1 MPVFPWRQRAFRV
14 NKIPIDK
21 YRLRFPDE
29 LEKDFREDYFQKSLY
44 QLRFGII
51 LGTTIYAL
59 FGILDAWITPEVK
72 LHAWIVRFVVV
83 VPACLAVLFFSYS
96 SRFKKHMQI
105 TMFFLVLAAGG
116 GIVALIAIVQSP
128 VNYFHFAGL
137 LLFIMYSYTL
147 SKLRFLYMCI
157 ASWMIVGAY
166 EIVALTVI
174 HTPLQVVLTDNIFYI
189 AANLFGMFSSYNRE
203 IYMRRDFFHNRMIQ
217 ELEEKKHH
225 LEKERLNE
233 ALGRTSISLQESE
246 ARFRTLAET
255 TTAVIFIH
263 RGGKFIYVNPA
274 GEQLLHYP
282 QEEFR
287 AMDFWEIFHPE
298 YRALARERGQA
309 RLRGTPLPPEY
320 EVKVISKG
328 GDVRWCNLT
337 AGFIDYEGE
346 PAIIATLFDIT
357 ARKQAEEERERL
369 NQQLQQALQSL
380 KESEAQFRTLAETT
394 TAAIFIHQ
402 GERLLYVNPAG
413 VTMSGYTSDEL
424 LQRDFWTFIHPEY
437 QNMVRERGQA
447 RVRGEQVPQAYEF
460 KFNKKNGDVCW
471 VTITTGSIEYKR
483 RPAIIATL
491 FDVTEWK
498 RAEEAKTKF
507 YEESVRQ
514 YQERIE
520 IEKRHALE
528 KEKILM
534 DLHDGIGGITTNIS
548 ILSELA
554 QKAADSESI
563 KKTLGTISRLS
574 REGVS
579 EIRTFM
585 QSLDSKELSW
595 HALTAELRKQGT
607 SMLEPHSIACLIETS
622 VKDAHEQPGSL
633 LWVNLLR
640 IYKEALT
647 NVIKHSQASS
657 VTVTLK
663 VSGQKLVLAVQDN
676 GIGWDDNRSS
686 GRGLSN
692 MKKRAKE
699 VGGEVTVSAGQGAR
713 VCLELPLPLQYPLSG
728 MEL

>member
-1 MPVFPWRQRAFRV
+1 MPVLPRDKGHLPV

-21 YRLRFPDE
+21 YRLRFSDE

-51 LGTTIYAL
+51 LGATIYAL

-72 LHAWIVRFVVV
+72 IHAWVVRFAVVI
-83 VPACLAVLFFSYS
+83 PACLGVLFFSFTP
-96 SRFKKHMQI
+96 RFKKYMQI

-147 SKLRFLYMCI
+147 SKLRFVYMCV
-157 ASWMIVGAY
+157 ASWVIVGAY
-166 EIVALTVI
+166 EIVALVVI
-174 HTPLQVVLTDNIFYI
+174 HTPSQVVLTDTIFYV

-203 IYMRRDFFHNRMIQ
+203 IYMRRDFLHNRMIQ
-217 ELEEKKHH
+217 ELEEKKHQ
-225 LEKERLNE
+225 LEKEKLNE

-246 ARFRTLAET
+246 ARFQTLAET

-263 RGGKFIYVNPA
+263 RGGKLIYVNPA
-274 GEQLLHYP
+274 GEQLLCYS
-282 QEEFR
+282 QDEFR

-298 YRALARERGQA
+298 CRDVVRARGQA
-309 RLRGTPLPPEY
+309 RLLGTTLPPEY
-320 EVKVISKG
+320 EVKVIGKG

-337 AGFIDYEGE
+337 AGFIDYEGRA
-346 PAIIATLFDIT
+346 AIIATLFDIS

-413 VTMSGYTSDEL
+413 VTMSGYAGEEL

-437 QNMVRERGQA
+437 QSMVRERGQA
-447 RVRGEQVPQAYEF
+447 RVRGEQVPPAYEF
-460 KFNKKNGDVCW
+460 KFIRKNGDECW

-491 FDVTEWK
+491 FDITDWK

-520 IEKRHALE
+520 IEKRHTVE

-554 QKAADSESI
+554 QKAVDSESI
-563 KKTLGTISRLS
+563 KKTLGTIARLS

-579 EIRTFM
+579 EIRSFM
-585 QSLDSKELSW
+585 QGLDSKELSW

-607 SMLEPHSIACLIETS
+607 SMLEPHSIAFSIETL
-622 VKDAHEQPGSL
+622 VDD
-633 LWVNLLR
+633 VN
-640 IYKEALT
+640 E
-647 NVIKHSQASS
+647 
-657 VTVTLK
+657 
-663 VSGQKLVLAVQDN
+663 
-676 GIGWDDNRSS
+676 
-686 GRGLSN
+686 
-692 MKKRAKE
+692 
-699 VGGEVTVSAGQGAR
+699 
-713 VCLELPLPLQYPLSG
+713 
-728 MEL
+728 

>member
-1 MPVFPWRQRAFRV
+1 VETRATQV
-14 NKIPIDK
+14 DKIPIDK

-29 LEKDFREDYFQKSLY
+29 LEKSFREDYFQKSLY

-59 FGILDAWITPEVK
+59 FGMLDAWITPEVK
-72 LHAWIVRFVVV
+72 IQAWIVRFVVV
-83 VPACLAVLFFSYS
+83 IPACLAVLWFSYS
-96 SRFKKHMQI
+96 AHFKKYMQI

-116 GIVALIAIVQSP
+116 GIVALIAIVRSP

-137 LLFIMYSYTL
+137 LLFIMYSYSL
-147 SKLRFLYMCI
+147 SKLRFVYMCI
-157 ASWMIVGAY
+157 ASWLIVGAY
-166 EIVALTVI
+166 EIVALMFI
-174 HTPLQVVLTDNIFYI
+174 HTHAQVVLTDNIFYI

-225 LEKERLNE
+225 REKEQLNE

-255 TTAVIFIH
+255 TTAVIIIH

-274 GEQLLHYP
+274 GEQMLSYS
-282 QEEFR
+282 QDEFNG
-287 AMDFWEIFHPE
+287 MDFWEIFHPE
-298 YRALARERGQA
+298 CRDLVRERGQA
-309 RLRGTPLPPEY
+309 RLQGTPLPPEY
-320 EVKVISKG
+320 EVEVIGKG

-337 AGFIDYEGE
+337 AGVIDYEGE
-346 PAIIATLFDIT
+346 LAIIATLFDIS
-357 ARKQAEEERERL
+357 ARKHAEEERERL

-402 GERLLYVNPAG
+402 GERLLYANPAG
-413 VTMSGYTSDEL
+413 VAMSGYSIEEL
-424 LQRDFWTFIHPEY
+424 LKRDFWTFVHPDY
-437 QNMVRERGQA
+437 QDMVRERGQA
-447 RVRGEQVPQAYEF
+447 RVRGELVPPVYEF
-460 KFNKKNGDVCW
+460 KFKKKNGDERW
-471 VTITTGSIEYKR
+471 VTSTTGSIEYQR
-483 RPAIIATL
+483 RPGIIATL
-491 FDVTEWK
+491 FDITDWK
-498 RAEEAKTKF
+498 NAEAAKTKF

-520 IEKRHALE
+520 IEKRHARE

-554 QKAADSESI
+554 QKAVDSENI
-563 KKTLGTISRLS
+563 KKTLGTIAQLS

-579 EIRTFM
+579 EIRSFM
-585 QSLDSKELSW
+585 QSLDSRDLSW
-595 HALTAELRKQGT
+595 QALTAELRKQGT
-607 SMLEPHSIACLIETS
+607 SMLEPHSIAFTIETS
-622 VKDAHEQPGSL
+622 VEDAHEQPGSL
-633 LWVNLLR
+633 LWVNLFK
-640 IYKEALT
+640 IYKETLT
-647 NVIKHSQASS
+647 NVIKHSQATS
-657 VTVTLK
+657 VTVALK
-663 VSGQKLVLAVQDN
+663 VSDQELVLVVQDN
-676 GIGWDDNRSS
+676 GIGWDGTGSG

-692 MKKRAKE
+692 MQKRAKE
-699 VGGEVTVSAGQGAR
+699 VGGGVRVSAEEGAR
-713 VCLELPLPLQYPLSG
+713 VCLEFPLPLHYPLSG